1 MVVHGEIERYYAVVS
16 KIAAIKDKVRLD
28 ENGISGR

>member
-1 MVVHGEIERYYAVVS
+1 MMVHGENERYYAVGS
-16 KIAAIKDKVRLD
+16 NIAAIKDKVRLD